1 MFQSLLSG
9 RGLSDVRVGDLVA
22 SPSTV
27 QLGSVCV
34 GEKKKIVTNGSKIGP
49 VRDNQNWFCLF
60 LLLFSALVSEFQFFH

>member
-34 GEKKKIVTNGSKIGP
+34 GEKKKIVTNG
-49 VRDNQNWFCLF
+49 
-60 LLLFSALVSEFQFFH
+60 